1 MVDSN
6 EPDCFLMIAVMVLIQ
21 AAKDVNN
28 SDPEIARDARAWLNE
43 NGQDWLCLLEEEISI
58 AFSLN

>member
-1 MVDSN
+1 
-6 EPDCFLMIAVMVLIQ
+6 MIAVMVLIQ